1 MSQTKTLKP
10 GDRLTIP
17 MTMMDSAKT
26 ANVEALQMALT
37 DAQVAYQADMN
48 GSTLNDLQ
56 AAERALTEAK
66 AADASTV
73 TDTGLSDDYLEGAR
87 AGMAMD
93 QASAWRG

>member
-37 DAQVAYQADMN
+37 DAKVAYQADMC
-48 GSTLNDLQ
+48 GSTLSDLQ
-56 AAERALTEAK
+56 AAERALTDAK
-66 AADASTV
+66 TAQTATVVDAA
-73 TDTGLSDDYLEGAR
+73 LSADYLEGAR

>member
-10 GDRLTIP
+10 GESLTIP
-17 MTMMDSAKT
+17 MQMMDSAN
-26 ANVEALQMALT
+26 ASPVAALHKALT
-37 DAQVAYQADMN
+37 DAQVAYRADMS

-66 AADASTV
+66 TAQTTTV
-73 TDTGLSDDYLEGAR
+73 ADTGLSDDYLEGAR

>member
-10 GDRLTIP
+10 GESLTIP
-17 MTMMDSAKT
+17 MQMMDSAN
-26 ANVEALQMALT
+26 ANPVSALHKALT
-37 DAQVAYQADMN
+37 DAKVAYQADMC

-56 AAERALTEAK
+56 AAERALTDAK
-66 AADASTV
+66 TAQTATVVDAA
-73 TDTGLSDDYLEGAR
+73 LSADYLEGAR